1 VRQVVVLIFFT
12 VLVYGASTVKY
23 VVSDK
28 HAYMLKK
35 GSGDILAEYLKLND
49 TLDVLNIKSKEL
61 GSSSNYGSIGDM
73 DGFKIQSIYEFGK
86 KSLFSIKYSNQNV
99 KYGRGTLENKR
110 LDTYY
115 RYQLLQS
122 DFAFF
127 NATALDVGFVTN
139 RANTMS
145 YDDPKFLEPLAA
157 KVLKVKKTKIIK
169 NSDGTYTIGVLKN
182 DGSSNFISNLS
193 EKPTLYIKDMKD
205 DSFYIRAITEKKVSD
220 KLYISFF
227 LQYTKTKIKTIVT
240 ANDELNQKAK
250 DKNYNTTK
258 LIDRDESKIDGG
270 FNVSLD
276 WLNLA
281 WELTYTYSKLFRD
294 SGLSYINSNHV
305 INATLAKHIGENWM
319 IYGGVKLMYRQ
330 FNGEI
335 PYLYNTYTQSTFD
348 HKYGYVRF
356 GIGYRF

>member
-115 RYQLLQS
+115 RYQL
-122 DFAFF
+122 
-127 NATALDVGFVTN
+127 TN

-250 DKNYNTTK
+250 VIQQRLGSLHI
-258 LIDRDESKIDGG
+258 LI
-270 FNVSLD
+270 VSFLEIVD
-276 WLNLA
+276 L
-281 WELTYTYSKLFRD
+281 
-294 SGLSYINSNHV
+294 V
-305 INATLAKHIGENWM
+305 IS
-319 IYGGVKLMYRQ
+319 
-330 FNGEI
+330 I
-335 PYLYNTYTQSTFD
+335 P
-348 HKYGYVRF
+348 
-356 GIGYRF
+356 IM